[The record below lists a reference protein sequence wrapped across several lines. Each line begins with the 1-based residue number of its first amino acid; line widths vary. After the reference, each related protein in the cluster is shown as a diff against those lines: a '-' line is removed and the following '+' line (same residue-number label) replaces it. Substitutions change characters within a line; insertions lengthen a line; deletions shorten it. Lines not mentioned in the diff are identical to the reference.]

1 MSRVSNKHEGTVVFS
16 GVLQWTGRVNNLN
29 RNPVVHLHEFQQ
41 NTKTWIHKI
50 RLCYFHKCFREH
62 KCAHTWSQ
70 LSMAAMS
77 RPTVWVWLT
86 ASGYSCWAID
96 IQSTTTTLA
105 SLSRCITAET
115 SLVIQLSNI
124 PLIWERKKES
134 HLFFQPDY
142 FNPGDRS
149 LTLRTHLSHIH
160 MINSNNQKRSGWGEM
175 LPIHVTQEFNSLR
188 ERWGCQEWPR

>member
-1 MSRVSNKHEGTVVFS
+1 MGLQVLSFYWFTCQDSSDHVPHHKSLIKRHDLLWDQFMLTNDTLDQAMSCVSNKHEGTVVFS

-29 RNPVVHLHEFQQ
+29 RNPVVHLHGFQQ
-41 NTKTWIHKI
+41 NTQTWIPKI

-124 PLIWERKKES
+124 PLIWERERKKKREP
-134 HLFFQPDY
+134 FI
-142 FNPGDRS
+142 
-149 LTLRTHLSHIH
+149 LSA
-160 MINSNNQKRSGWGEM
+160 R
-175 LPIHVTQEFNSLR
+175 LL
-188 ERWGCQEWPR
+188 